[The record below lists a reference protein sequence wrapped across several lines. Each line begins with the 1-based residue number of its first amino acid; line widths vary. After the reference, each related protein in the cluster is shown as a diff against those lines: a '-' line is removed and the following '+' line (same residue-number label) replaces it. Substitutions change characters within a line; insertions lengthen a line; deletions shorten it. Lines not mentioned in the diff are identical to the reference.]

1 MAGSTAQPRGIDR
14 ITASLEPAFPLR
26 MLGFGLIY
34 AWSTCLWDIPLFL
47 PFDDAALQTDASWM
61 LSAAITPLACIVGS
75 LIGRSRELATFRSL
89 YVVGPLLTAIGTLC
103 AIAHPLLSGSVQAA
117 AYVVAGVGTGVGP
130 VILILLW
137 TCLFARTETG
147 IVETVVPASF
157 VATLFCAIVV
167 PSFQGGVAVGIV
179 TLLPLA
185 SGALLLLSKRAL
197 DLGAIPRENVGERR
211 APGTVKA
218 GNIARMFLVIFAVYG
233 LGCLLPSV
241 SLADVSPRADTGA
254 TIRSACCSRWPLR
267 RHRAVFSA
275 QTSKRCSAGYRRR
288 SCSPS
293 SSRRSAPRRRPSRR
307 APSNAWCSRHRDHH
321 GALLH
326 PACAEDRAH
335 VHVLHGHRGMRRI
348 RRRVRRLR
356 RATRRTQP
364 HRKRRVQPR
373 RILLAACRRVHHRHA
388 AGAAARCRV
397 GRTVGPSRAHRR
409 REPRGSRMR
418 QRSRCRRRHR
428 RAAHC
433 RRTAPR
439 ALEPRDRDIPHAGT
453 GAKPPVHP
461 RHAHSV
467 EETP

>member
-14 ITASLEPAFPLR
+14 IAASLEPAFPLR

-47 PFDDAALQTDASWM
+47 PFDGAALQTDASWM

-241 SLADVSPRADTGA
+241 SLADVSARADTGA
-254 TIRSACCSRWPLR
+254 TILGMLFALALAAGIVLFSR
-267 RHRAVFSA
+267 HIN
-275 QTSKRCSAGYRRR
+275 YRRR

-307 APSNAWCSRHRDHH
+307 APS
-321 GALLH
+321 
-326 PACAEDRAH
+326 
-335 VHVLHGHRGMRRI
+335 
-348 RRRVRRLR
+348 
-356 RATRRTQP
+356 
-364 HRKRRVQPR
+364 
-373 RILLAACRRVHHRHA
+373 
-388 AGAAARCRV
+388 
-397 GRTVGPSRAHRR
+397 
-409 REPRGSRMR
+409 
-418 QRSRCRRRHR
+418 
-428 RAAHC
+428 
-433 RRTAPR
+433 
-439 ALEPRDRDIPHAGT
+439 
-453 GAKPPVHP
+453 
-461 RHAHSV
+461 
-467 EETP
+467 